1 MTAIV
6 LILVAVAMV
15 FAYLKHQQNYKQVQD
30 QYGHLTA
37 GGVAQRLG
45 LTLQSGD
52 PNLNLLLAFAQ
63 HAQTKDV
70 KDGGFFATTSQKETR
85 IEMSGRPDG
94 RDVIFV
100 YGQTTEK
107 SSDLSET
114 KIKRT
119 LEFHLTTSVNA
130 PFDEFEI
137 ILRKAI
143 APGFEV
149 KGVLAYPEQKFGD
162 PELDQRLIL
171 RSPNPKLGASLK
183 EIVRPLAK
191 QSFLHLVGQHGQ
203 ISYLSSF
210 NTSSYAVVYI
220 EEVAAAERKLAQHF
234 EAASGAYAPA
244 SAY

>member
-1 MTAIV
+1 MNTIVIV
-6 LILVAVAMV
+6 LMVIAVV
-15 FAYLKHQQNYKQVQD
+15 YTYVKRQQGYKKVQE

-37 GGVAQRLG
+37 GAVAQRLG

-63 HAQTKDV
+63 HVQAKEE
-70 KDGGFFATTSQKETR
+70 KEGFLSSDSQKETR

-94 RDVIFV
+94 RDTIFV

-107 SSDLSET
+107 AGELGGT
-114 KIKRT
+114 KVTRK
-119 LEFHLTTSVNA
+119 LEFHLTTAVNA

-137 ILRKAI
+137 FLRKA
-143 APGFEV
+143 AMPGLEV

-162 PELDQRLIL
+162 AELDQLLVL
-171 RSPNPKLGASLK
+171 RSPNPALGASLK

-203 ISYLSSF
+203 ISYLAGF
-210 NTSSYAVVYI
+210 NTSSMAVAYI
-220 EEVAAAERKLAQHF
+220 EEVAAAERKLAQQF
-234 EAASGAYAPA
+234 EAARGAYAAAPA
-244 SAY
+244 Y

>member
-1 MTAIV
+1 M
-6 LILVAVAMV
+6 
-15 FAYLKHQQNYKQVQD
+15 
-30 QYGHLTA
+30 
-37 GGVAQRLG
+37 
-45 LTLQSGD
+45 
-52 PNLNLLLAFAQ
+52 
-63 HAQTKDV
+63 
-70 KDGGFFATTSQKETR
+70 KDGGFFATSSQKETR

-107 SSDLSET
+107 TSDLSET

-162 PELDQRLIL
+162 PELDQLLIL
-171 RSPNPKLGASLK
+171 RSPNQGMGASLR

-210 NTSSYAVVYI
+210 NTSSFAVAYI